1 MTRESL
7 MSETVD
13 PVPQPQGGGALL
25 RQAREQAGVHVAAL
39 AVALKVPVR
48 QLEALEQGRF
58 DLLPDHTFAR
68 ALAGSVCRQL
78 KIDPMPILAALPQ
91 GTPRAVS
98 VNVGINEPFRNS
110 TPVGGLTWRERL
122 LRPPVLVAVVLLL
135 AALALI
141 VVPEIQEERAPAS
154 DPAQPAAAPS
164 APTASDKIVVESVTP
179 LMVPLTPAPS
189 APAASVAF
197 AAPVSIPTPVRPAAS
212 QPAASAARQ
221 P

>member
-1 MTRESL
+1 MTREFL

-48 QLEALEQGRF
+48 QLEALEQERF
-58 DLLPDHTFAR
+58 DLLPDPTFAR
-68 ALAGSVCRQL
+68 ALAGSVCRHL
-78 KIDPMPILAALPQ
+78 KADPAPILAALPQ
-91 GTPRAVS
+91 GGPRSFSVS
-98 VNVGINEPFRNS
+98 TGINTPFRSS
-110 TPVGGLTWRERL
+110 TPVGGLGWRERL
-122 LRPPVLVAVVLLL
+122 LRPPVVAAVVLLL

-141 VVPEIQEERAPAS
+141 VLPEIQEGGLAADSLQP
-154 DPAQPAAAPS
+154 PAAAA
-164 APTASDKIVVESVTP
+164 APTASDRIVVESVTP
-179 LMVPLTPAPS
+179 LLVPSVP
-189 APAASVAF
+189 APAAPVA
-197 AAPVSIPTPVRPAAS
+197 SAS

>member
-1 MTRESL
+1 M
-7 MSETVD
+7 
-13 PVPQPQGGGALL
+13 L

-78 KIDPMPILAALPQ
+78 KLDPKPVLAALPQ

-98 VNVGINEPFRNS
+98 DNVGINEPFRNS
-110 TPVGGLTWRERL
+110 TPVGGLAWRERL
-122 LRPPVLVAVVLLL
+122 LRPPVLAAVLLLL

-141 VVPEIQEERAPAS
+141 VVPEIQQDSVPVS
-154 DPAQPAAAPS
+154 DAAQPAAAP
-164 APTASDKIVVESVTP
+164 ASDKIVVESVTP
-179 LMVPLTPAPS
+179 LMVPSVPAPA
-189 APAASVAF
+189 APAAS
-197 AAPVSIPTPVRPAAS
+197 AAPVPTPTPARPASS
-212 QPAASAARQ
+212 QPAASAAR
-221 P
+221 

>member
-1 MTRESL
+1 M
-7 MSETVD
+7 
-13 PVPQPQGGGALL
+13 L

-78 KIDPMPILAALPQ
+78 KLDPKPVLAALPQ

-98 VNVGINEPFRNS
+98 DNVGINEPFRNS
-110 TPVGGLTWRERL
+110 TPVGGLAWRERL
-122 LRPPVLVAVVLLL
+122 LRPPVLAAVLLLL

-141 VVPEIQEERAPAS
+141 VVPEIQQDSAPVS
-154 DPAQPAAAPS
+154 DTAQPAAAP
-164 APTASDKIVVESVTP
+164 AVPTASDKIVVESVTP
-179 LMVPLTPAPS
+179 LMVPSVPAPA
-189 APAASVAF
+189 APAAS
-197 AAPVSIPTPVRPAAS
+197 AAPVPTPTPARPASS
-212 QPAASAARQ
+212 QPAASAAR
-221 P
+221 

>member
-7 MSETVD
+7 MSETAD
-13 PVPQPQGGGALL
+13 LVPQPQGGGALL

-48 QLEALEQGRF
+48 QLEALEQERF
-58 DLLPDHTFAR
+58 DLLPDRTFAR

-78 KIDPMPILAALPQ
+78 RIDSAPILAALPQ
-91 GTPRAVS
+91 IAPLTVS
-98 VNVGINEPFRNS
+98 VNVGINEPFRAA
-110 TPVGGLTWRERL
+110 TPVGGLGWRERL
-122 LRPPVLVAVVLLL
+122 LRPPVLAAVVLLL

-141 VVPEIQEERAPAS
+141 VVPEIQQERAPAS
-154 DPAQPAAAPS
+154 DSVQPAAAAA

-179 LMVPLTPAPS
+179 LLVPSVPAPA
-189 APAASVAF
+189 APAASVAS
-197 AAPVSIPTPVRPAAS
+197 AAAVSAPTPARPVAS

>member
-13 PVPQPQGGGALL
+13 PLPQPQGGGAML

-78 KIDPMPILAALPQ
+78 KLDPKPILAALPQ
-91 GTPRAVS
+91 GAPRAVS
-98 VNVGINEPFRNS
+98 DNVGINEPFRNS
-110 TPVGGLTWRERL
+110 TPVGGLAWRERL
-122 LRPPVLVAVVLLL
+122 LRPPVLAAIVLLL

-154 DPAQPAAAPS
+154 DGAQPAAAPA

-179 LMVPLTPAPS
+179 LMVPSTPAPA
-189 APAASVAF
+189 APAAS
-197 AAPVSIPTPVRPAAS
+197 AASASPVSTPARPVAS

>member
-1 MTRESL
+1 MTREFS

-78 KIDPMPILAALPQ
+78 KIDPTPILAALPQ
-91 GTPRAVS
+91 TAPLAVS

-110 TPVGGLTWRERL
+110 TPVGGLAWRERL
-122 LRPPVLVAVVLLL
+122 LRPPVLAAVVLLL
-135 AALALI
+135 AALAII
-141 VVPEIQEERAPAS
+141 VVPEIQEERAPA
-154 DPAQPAAAPS
+154 PETAQPAAAPA

-179 LMVPLTPAPS
+179 LMVPSVPALA
-189 APAASVAF
+189 APAAS
-197 AAPVSIPTPVRPAAS
+197 AASASAPTPPRPAAS

>member
-13 PVPQPQGGGALL
+13 PVPQPQGGGAML

-78 KIDPMPILAALPQ
+78 KLDPKPILAALPQ
-91 GTPRAVS
+91 GAPRAVS

-110 TPVGGLTWRERL
+110 TPVGGLAWRERL
-122 LRPPVLVAVVLLL
+122 LRPPVLAAIVLLL

-154 DPAQPAAAPS
+154 DTAQPAAAPA

-179 LMVPLTPAPS
+179 LMVPSTPAPA
-189 APAASVAF
+189 APAASVAS
-197 AAPVSIPTPVRPAAS
+197 AAPVSAPTPARPAAS

>member
-13 PVPQPQGGGALL
+13 PVPQPQGGGAML

-78 KIDPMPILAALPQ
+78 KLDPKPILAALPQ

-98 VNVGINEPFRNS
+98 DNVGINEPFRNS
-110 TPVGGLTWRERL
+110 TPVGGLAWRERL
-122 LRPPVLVAVVLLL
+122 LRPPVLAAVLLLL

-141 VVPEIQEERAPAS
+141 VVPEIQQDSVPVS
-154 DPAQPAAAPS
+154 DTAQPAAAPA

-179 LMVPLTPAPS
+179 LMVPSVPAPA
-189 APAASVAF
+189 APAASAAS
-197 AAPVSIPTPVRPAAS
+197 AAPVPTPTPARPASS
-212 QPAASAARQ
+212 QPAASAAR
-221 P
+221 

>member
-13 PVPQPQGGGALL
+13 PVPQPQGGGAML

-78 KIDPMPILAALPQ
+78 KLDPKPILAALPQ
-91 GTPRAVS
+91 GAPRAVS
-98 VNVGINEPFRNS
+98 DNVGINEPFRNS
-110 TPVGGLTWRERL
+110 TPVGGLAWRERL
-122 LRPPVLVAVVLLL
+122 LRPPVLAAIVLLL

-141 VVPEIQEERAPAS
+141 VVPEIQEERAPTS
-154 DPAQPAAAPS
+154 DTAQPAAAPA

-179 LMVPLTPAPS
+179 LMVPSTPAPA
-189 APAASVAF
+189 APAAS
-197 AAPVSIPTPVRPAAS
+197 AASASPVSTPARPVAS

>member
-1 MTRESL
+1 MTREPL

-13 PVPQPQGGGALL
+13 PVPQPQGGGAML

-78 KIDPMPILAALPQ
+78 KLDPKPILAALPQ

-98 VNVGINEPFRNS
+98 DNVGINEPFRNS
-110 TPVGGLTWRERL
+110 TPVGGLAWRERL
-122 LRPPVLVAVVLLL
+122 LRPPVLAAVLLLL

-141 VVPEIQEERAPAS
+141 VVPEIQQDSVPVS
-154 DPAQPAAAPS
+154 DAAQPAAAS
-164 APTASDKIVVESVTP
+164 AAPTASDKIVVESVTP
-179 LMVPLTPAPS
+179 LMVPSVPAPA
-189 APAASVAF
+189 APAAS
-197 AAPVSIPTPVRPAAS
+197 AAPVPTPTPARPASS
-212 QPAASAARQ
+212 QPAASAAR
-221 P
+221 

>member
-1 MTRESL
+1 MTGESL
-7 MSETVD
+7 MSETAD

-48 QLEALEQGRF
+48 QLEALELGRF

-78 KIDPMPILAALPQ
+78 KIDPAAILAALPP
-91 GTPRAVS
+91 GAPRAVS
-98 VNVGINEPFRNS
+98 VNVGINEPFRS
-110 TPVGGLTWRERL
+110 ATPVGGLGWRERL
-122 LRPPVLVAVVLLL
+122 LRPPVVAAVVLLL

-141 VVPEIQEERAPAS
+141 VLPEIQEIVPAADS
-154 DPAQPAAAPS
+154 AQPAAAPA
-164 APTASDKIVVESVTP
+164 APTASDKIVIESVTP
-179 LMVPLTPAPS
+179 LLVPSVPALVTP
-189 APAASVAF
+189 
-197 AAPVSIPTPVRPAAS
+197 AAPVAAAVPASAPTPTRPAAS

>member
-13 PVPQPQGGGALL
+13 PVPQPQGGGAML

-78 KIDPMPILAALPQ
+78 KLDPKPILAALPQ

-98 VNVGINEPFRNS
+98 DNVGINEPFRNS
-110 TPVGGLTWRERL
+110 TPVGGLAWRERL
-122 LRPPVLVAVVLLL
+122 LRPPVLAAVLLLL

-141 VVPEIQEERAPAS
+141 VVPEIQQDSVPVS
-154 DPAQPAAAPS
+154 DAAQPAAAPA
-164 APTASDKIVVESVTP
+164 APSASDKIVVESVTP
-179 LMVPLTPAPS
+179 LMVPSVPAPA
-189 APAASVAF
+189 APAASAAS
-197 AAPVSIPTPVRPAAS
+197 AAPVPTPTPARPASS
-212 QPAASAARQ
+212 QPAASAAR
-221 P
+221 

>member
-13 PVPQPQGGGALL
+13 PVPQPQGGGAML

-78 KIDPMPILAALPQ
+78 KLDPKPILAALPQ

-98 VNVGINEPFRNS
+98 DNVGINEPFRNS
-110 TPVGGLTWRERL
+110 TPVGGLAWRERL
-122 LRPPVLVAVVLLL
+122 LRPPVLAAVLLLL

-141 VVPEIQEERAPAS
+141 VVPEIQQDSVPVS
-154 DPAQPAAAPS
+154 DAAQPAAAS
-164 APTASDKIVVESVTP
+164 AAPTASDKIVVESVTP
-179 LMVPLTPAPS
+179 LMVPSVPAPA
-189 APAASVAF
+189 APAAS
-197 AAPVSIPTPVRPAAS
+197 AAPVPTPTPARPASS
-212 QPAASAARQ
+212 QPAASAAR
-221 P
+221 